1 LGLPT
6 NWFELAEVDTSI
18 LGLIAV
24 EGVLH
29 LEDLVLVEALIQVFL
44 DWKIAGDGRV
54 GAGL

>member
-6 NWFELAEVDTSI
+6 SWFELAEVDTSI

-44 DWKIAGDGRV
+44 DWKIAGDGCV